1 MNNPYTPR
9 EPVAA
14 SAMFFGR
21 AQILADLSGYL
32 VGNQSVSVV
41 GPRQIGKT
49 SLLCHQ
55 LRSESGAAPHSQS
68 DRLLA
73 YLHCAALSSG
83 VPEDLF
89 GIFIE
94 TLVTALN
101 DAGGPALD
109 STAAPTRRAAFESSV
124 RRINQRGRRVTLILD
139 DFEYLSA
146 NPQVDRSFF
155 NTLRSA
161 AGRYQLSFITA
172 SAQSLIELTYAHG
185 SLDIV
190 SSPFFNVFALL
201 TIGLLEED
209 DARRLIREPM
219 REANQ
224 PASPELE
231 DFLYDLAGGHPLALQ
246 TACYHALNS
255 GGDLNEITR
264 RTRQDMEAHFQ
275 SDWERLTDEE
285 RDVFAFLSDDWQEE
299 LRRAT
304 IYAALRN
311 LSHRG
316 LLILERGSCRYPS
329 RLWAEF
335 VTGQLRQN

>member
-9 EPVAA
+9 EPVVA

-21 AQILADLSGYL
+21 AQARADLSGYL
-32 VGNQSVSVV
+32 AGNQSVAVV
-41 GPRQIGKT
+41 GPEQIGKT
-49 SLLCHQ
+49 SLLRHQ
-55 LRSESGAAPHSQS
+55 LRSERGAGPHSQS
-68 DRLLA
+68 GGLLA

-83 VPEDLF
+83 APEDLF
-89 GIFIE
+89 GVFIE
-94 TLVTALN
+94 TLVAALD
-101 DAGGPALD
+101 DAGEPALD
-109 STAAPTRRAAFESSV
+109 LAAAHTRRAAFEGGV
-124 RRINQRGRRVTLILD
+124 RRINQRGQRVTLILD

-201 TIGLLEED
+201 PLGLLTED
-209 DARRLIREPM
+209 EARRLIREPM
-219 REANQ
+219 REAGQ
-224 PASPELE
+224 PSSPGLE

-246 TACYHALNS
+246 TACYHALAT
-255 GGDLNEITR
+255 GGDRDEIAGL
-264 RTRQDMEAHFQ
+264 TRQDMEAHFQ
-275 SDWERLTDEE
+275 NDWERLTKEE
-285 RDVFAFLSDDWQEE
+285 RDIFAYLSDDWQEE

-304 IYAALRN
+304 IHAALRN
-311 LSHRG
+311 LSQKG
-316 LLILERGSCRYPS
+316 LLVMERGSCRYPS
-329 RLWAEF
+329 RVWAEF
-335 VTGQLRQN
+335 VTGHLR